1 VLLAVAGGCTSGAT
15 VSNPT
20 PGAITADVV
29 MREMSF
35 TPSRFTF
42 HVGDTVTFHFEN
54 KGKLPHEAVLG
65 DQEAQ
70 TAAVAAMQAMDA
82 ASSTTTS
89 LPPARGASRIVLG
102 SHQAGASVGAAQ
114 HPGMGLPNVIYLL
127 PGAVGDITFQFAKPT
142 AMLMECHQ
150 PGHLEA
156 GMKAYVVI
164 KQ

>member
-1 VLLAVAGGCTSGAT
+1 MGLACVALAAVLLAVAVGCSSGAT

-20 PGAITADVV
+20 PGAVTTTVV

-35 TPSRFTF
+35 TPNRFTF
-42 HVGDTVTFHFEN
+42 HVGDTVVFHFEN

-65 DQEAQ
+65 DQQAQ
-70 TAAVAAMQAMDA
+70 VAAVAAMQAMDA

-89 LPPARGASRIVLG
+89 LPPARGESRVVLG
-102 SHQAGASVGAAQ
+102 

-142 AMLMECHQ
+142 SMLMECHQ

-156 GMKAYVVI
+156 GMKATVVV